1 MDKVFTLIQRR
12 NANGK
17 VTVVEHK
24 KTGHRSISLSGK
36 CSVPKHIALSQDF
49 SKALRSV
56 GRIFQTSIR
65 NILFPNFITTYD
77 PNASQSN
84 HKKNVNVEYD
94 FQYAIADNIPTN
106 KALQSVLNK
115 NGELGELLK
124 EKIRDIEEEYG
135 DGQ

>member
-12 NANGK
+12 NASGK

-56 GRIFQTSIR
+56 GRTFQSSIQ
-65 NILFPNFITTYD
+65 NILFPNFISTYD

-84 HKKNVNVEYD
+84 HNKNVNVEYD
-94 FQYAIADNIPTN
+94 FQYAIADNIST
-106 KALQSVLNK
+106 KEALNITLSQ
-115 NGELGELLK
+115 LGSFK
-124 EKIRDIEEEYG
+124 EMIEKKVKSIDEEYEYG
-135 DGQ
+135 